1 MGPKYIPAQSLEEA
15 LDTLDRQGDKT
26 RVLAGGTDVMVAMR
40 THRMEC
46 GTVPEFL
53 LDISALPELKE
64 IHFKDNQ
71 VSIGGAVPFR
81 VLESHP
87 EIQKKWPL
95 LARASSRIGSP
106 QVRQLATLGG
116 NVGSASPAG
125 DGITP
130 LVALSAEALVR
141 SARGS
146 RRVPVED
153 LITSPGNNALAV
165 DELIVS
171 FFLKAPPQ
179 PEACFFDK
187 IMRRQAVAI
196 ARMNL
201 AVQLALDA
209 SGKISAAQIAAG
221 AIFPRP
227 GRLTE
232 VEQLLLGQKPDEKLF
247 AVAGEKAAGMM
258 LKVSGQRS
266 SMDYKAPALKKLVAW
281 GLKQAVRKDFLK
293 QE

>member
-1 MGPKYIPAQSLEEA
+1 MDPKYIPAQSLEEA
-15 LDTLDRQGDKT
+15 LDLLDRQGEKT
-26 RVLAGGTDVMVAMR
+26 RILAGGTDVMVALR
-40 THRMEC
+40 TARLEGH
-46 GTVPEFL
+46 THPEFL

-64 IHFKDNQ
+64 INYNDDQ
-71 VSIGGAVPFR
+71 ASIGAAVPFNE
-81 VLESHP
+81 LETHP
-87 EIQKKWPL
+87 HIQKKWPL

-106 QVRQLATLGG
+106 QVRHLGTLGG

-130 LVALSAEALVR
+130 LVALSAEALIR

-146 RRVPVED
+146 RHVLVED
-153 LITSPGNNALAV
+153 LITGPGKNALAF

-171 FFLKAPPQ
+171 FSIKAPLQ

-201 AVQLALDA
+201 AIQLALDP
-209 SGKISAAQIAAG
+209 SGKIASAAITAG
-221 AIFPRP
+221 AILPRP

-232 VEQLLLGQKPDEKLF
+232 VEQQLIGQIPDEELF
-247 AVAGEKAAGMM
+247 LMAGETATRMM
-258 LKVSGQRS
+258 LEVSGQRP
-266 SMDYKAPALKKLVAW
+266 SMAYKVPALKKLVAW
-281 GLKQAVRKDFLK
+281 GLNQAGRPELK
-293 QE
+293 FGV

>member
-1 MGPKYIPAQSLEEA
+1 MEPKYIPARSLEDA
-15 LDTLDRQGDKT
+15 LEHLSRQGEKT
-26 RVLAGGTDVMVAMR
+26 RILAGGTDVLVALR
-40 THRMEC
+40 SARLEGHTL
-46 GTVPEFL
+46 PEFL
-53 LDISALPELKE
+53 LDISPLPDLQK
-64 IHFKDNQ
+64 INFKDDQ
-71 VSIGGAVPFR
+71 VSIGAAVPFR

-87 EIQKKWPL
+87 QIQKKWPL

-106 QVRQLATLGG
+106 QVRHLATLGG

-130 LVALSAEALVR
+130 LVALSAAALVR

-146 RRVPVED
+146 RQVPVED
-153 LITSPGNNALAV
+153 LVTSPGKNALAI

-171 FFLKAPPQ
+171 FSLKVPLQ

-201 AVQLALDA
+201 AVQLALD
-209 SGKISAAQIAAG
+209 SSDRISSAAIAAG

-232 VEQLLLGQKPDEKLF
+232 VEQLLVGQFPDEKLF
-247 AVAGEKAAGMM
+247 TIAGETATRMM

-281 GLKQAVRKDFLK
+281 GLRQACQGERKFGV
-293 QE
+293 

>member
-1 MGPKYIPAQSLEEA
+1 MRPKYIPTESLEEA
-15 LDTLDRQGDKT
+15 VDILARQGDKT
-26 RVLAGGTDVMVAMR
+26 RILAGGTDVMVALR
-40 THRMEC
+40 TACLEC
-46 GTVPEFL
+46 SIVPEFL
-53 LDISALPELKE
+53 LDISTLPELKE
-64 IHFKDNQ
+64 IHFEDNR
-71 VSIGGAVPFR
+71 VHIGAAVPFR

-130 LVALSAEALVR
+130 LVALSAEALVG
-141 SARGS
+141 SARGR

-153 LITSPGNNALAV
+153 LITAPGKNALAL

-171 FFLKAPPQ
+171 FSLKAPLQ

-201 AVQLALDA
+201 AVQLALDS
-209 SGKISAAQIAAG
+209 SGRLLAAAVAAG
-221 AIFPRP
+221 AILPRP

-232 VEQLLLGQKPDEKLF
+232 VEQQLIGQIPDEELF
-247 AVAGEKAAGMM
+247 LDAGEAATRMM
-258 LKVSGQRS
+258 LDVSGQRP
-266 SMDYKAPALKKLVAW
+266 SMAYKVPALKKLVAW
-281 GLKQAVRKDFLK
+281 GLKQATRSD
-293 QE
+293 

>member
-1 MGPKYIPAQSLEEA
+1 MDPKYIPARSLEEA
-15 LDTLDRQGDKT
+15 LDLLDRQGEKT
-26 RVLAGGTDVMVAMR
+26 RILAGGTDVMVALR
-40 THRMEC
+40 TTRLEF
-46 GTVPEFL
+46 GIVPEFL
-53 LDISALPELKE
+53 LDVSALPELKE
-64 IHFKDNQ
+64 NHFKDNQ
-71 VSIGGAVPFR
+71 VSIGAAVPFR
-81 VLESHP
+81 VLETNPH
-87 EIQKKWPL
+87 IQKNWPL

-106 QVRQLATLGG
+106 QVRHLATLGG

-146 RRVPVED
+146 RQVPVED
-153 LITSPGNNALAV
+153 LITSPGKNALTG

-171 FFLKAPPQ
+171 FSLNAPLQ

-201 AVQLALDA
+201 AVQLALDS
-209 SGKISAAQIAAG
+209 SGRISSAAIAAG

-232 VEQLLLGQKPDEKLF
+232 VEQLLVDQFPDEELF
-247 AVAGEKAAGMM
+247 TIAGETATRMM
-258 LKVSGQRS
+258 LDVSGQRP
-266 SMDYKAPALKKLVAW
+266 SMEYKVPALKKLVAW
-281 GLKQAVRKDFLK
+281 GLKQAGRTDG
-293 QE
+293 